1 MVPQVVWCLA
11 RFWSHPYSQ
20 LELLRYQNTSIN
32 RSFEAYGGPKNH
44 NLWMFNFPHL
54 NEEGKVSLDSMQEMI
69 IASLTS
75 VPVQMLIFLLE
86 YPFSSLSFP
95 TLS

>member
-1 MVPQVVWCLA
+1 
-11 RFWSHPYSQ
+11 
-20 LELLRYQNTSIN
+20 
-32 RSFEAYGGPKNH
+32 
-44 NLWMFNFPHL
+44 MFNFPHL